1 MAGSPETF
9 FALTVAGAL
18 FAGLL
23 IAWIIMRAQIV
34 RIRQEAER
42 NIQQLVAAGDEK
54 DGAIR
59 SLEAQLSESTED
71 TRRLQSE
78 RNDLDK
84 RLAVAEYDNQTIP
97 RLKEELQER
106 ARLETQLQQELR
118 EISASLAQEKER
130 TVHLKNMREQL
141 AERDHTIDTLKEKTA
156 RQDSLISELNT
167 RMEEERKRAEEKLA
181 LLNDAKTELTNQFQV
196 LAQEILDQKGK
207 VFSEQSKTGLKTLLD
222 PFRDQLREFKQKV
235 DDVYVHE
242 AKERATLKKE
252 VETLRDLNQRISQEA
267 INLTRALKGD
277 KKAQGSWGELILER
291 VLEQSGLRK
300 GVEYESQGSFRD
312 AEGKLLRPD
321 VIVHLPEEKDVV
333 IDSKVSL
340 LAYERYASAD
350 NESERA
356 SALAEH
362 VRAVK
367 AHIDEL
373 DRKDYSN
380 LKGLRSLDFVFMFM
394 PIEAAFVAASKE
406 DENLFGYAFE
416 KRIIVVMPST
426 LLATLRT
433 IENIWRYERQNRN
446 AKAVFSRARGIYDK
460 LRLFVES
467 MERLGKQLDTVHET
481 YEKGMNRL
489 VRGKGN
495 VISQLSRFP
504 ELGVSVKKELP
515 RTVTDI
521 AEIEG
526 ITASEP
532 EEEISEK

>member
-1 MAGSPETF
+1 
-9 FALTVAGAL
+9 
-18 FAGLL
+18 
-23 IAWIIMRAQIV
+23 
-34 RIRQEAER
+34 
-42 NIQQLVAAGDEK
+42 
-54 DGAIR
+54 
-59 SLEAQLSESTED
+59 
-71 TRRLQSE
+71 
-78 RNDLDK
+78 
-84 RLAVAEYDNQTIP
+84 
-97 RLKEELQER
+97 
-106 ARLETQLQQELR
+106 
-118 EISASLAQEKER
+118 
-130 TVHLKNMREQL
+130 
-141 AERDHTIDTLKEKTA
+141 
-156 RQDSLISELNT
+156 
-167 RMEEERKRAEEKLA
+167 MEEERKAAEEKLV

-196 LAQEILDQKGK
+196 LDQEILDQKGQ

-312 AEGKLLRPD
+312 SEGKLLRPD

-340 LAYERYASAD
+340 LAYERYASTGD
-350 NESERA
+350 DSERV

-373 DRKDYSN
+373 SSKDYSG

-394 PIEAAFVAASKE
+394 PIEAAFVAAFKE
-406 DENLFGYAFE
+406 DENLFAYGFE
-416 KRIIVVMPST
+416 KRIIVVTPST
-426 LLATLRT
+426 LLATLKT

-446 AKAVFSRARGIYDK
+446 AQAIVSRARALYDK

-467 MERLGKQLDTVHET
+467 MEKLGKQLDTVHGT
-481 YEKGMNRL
+481 YEEAMNRL

-495 VISQLSRFP
+495 VISQASRFP

-515 RTVTDI
+515 RMVTDI

-526 ITASEP
+526 LPAP
-532 EEEISEK
+532 EEEISEN